1 MPIPNASPR
10 RIALG
15 LLLLATCAHAA
26 ADTTLSRFYG
36 GAAIGVGNQDV
47 SAFESAARNNLEYR
61 DVKSDEYQPYYK
73 LFFGVRPSSLV
84 DLELFLSNLG
94 TFKTRGSNSAVEN
107 LPDGQYSTRATAL
120 GGDVRFK
127 LGSIPSRRYGLVD
140 GTTPFVTIGY
150 YRARQRAGLRVGAF
164 SSFDTSERSAA
175 KLGAGLATNID
186 NDWNLI
192 YGMEYYDRLGER
204 DETGAGRF
212 VAVYVG
218 LQRR

>member
-1 MPIPNASPR
+1 MAVSTPFLRP
-10 RIALG
+10 LV
-15 LLLLATCAHAA
+15 LVMLLAAAIPAA
-26 ADTTLSRFYG
+26 ASSDLSRFYG

-47 SAFESAARNNLEYR
+47 SEFESAARNNLEYR

-73 LFFGVRPSSLV
+73 LFFGVRPVALI
-84 DLELFLSNLG
+84 DLEIFLSNLG
-94 TFKTRGSNSAVEN
+94 TFKTRGTNSAVPD

-120 GGDVRFK
+120 GADVRFK
-127 LGSIPSRRYGLVD
+127 LGSIPSRRYGLID
-140 GTTPFVTIGY
+140 GTTPFVTVGF
-150 YRARQRAGLRVGAF
+150 YRARQRAGLRVGPF
-164 SSFDTSERSAA
+164 STFDTSERSAM

-204 DETGAGRF
+204 DVTGAGRF
-212 VAVYVG
+212 ISVYIG